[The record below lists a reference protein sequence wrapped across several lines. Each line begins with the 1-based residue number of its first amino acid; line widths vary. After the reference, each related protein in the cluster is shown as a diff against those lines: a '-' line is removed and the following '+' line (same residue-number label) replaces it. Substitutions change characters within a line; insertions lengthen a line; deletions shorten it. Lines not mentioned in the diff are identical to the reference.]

1 MSNLVENVNKEILRQ
16 CREQIGLKLS
26 EVEKKIKVSQDILN
40 LYVRS
45 GPVPVTIINNLKKML
60 EEDGA
65 A

>member
-1 MSNLVENVNKEILRQ
+1 MESEELIQIMDQVEEKGIDW
-16 CREQIGLKLS
+16 G
-26 EVEKKIKVSQDILN
+26 EVEKKINVSQDILN

-45 GPVPVTIINNLKKML
+45 GPVPVTIINKLKKIL